1 VIKDCFDEELHV
13 VSTSDVYRVS
23 DGFISVTASTIEDEL
38 LHIRG
43 MKSCLM
49 IIFQAAATILLMA
62 SPLSVTVLM
71 SLAIAALLKG
81 KMIIMVF

>member
-23 DGFISVTASTIEDEL
+23 DGWIEDER